1 MTYASGKFAVA
12 ICDRCGF
19 KKKLHDLRKEWTGL
33 KVCDACFEPKH
44 PQLGP
49 FNHIADP
56 EALYDPRPN
65 NDIEANGGN
74 VFSTD
79 NPIGRSFRGFLL
91 TSALGKVTIAT

>member
-91 TSALGKVTIAT
+91 TSALGRVTIAT

>member
-91 TSALGKVTIAT
+91 TSALGTVTIAT

>member
-1 MTYASGKFAVA
+1 MTYAVGKFAVA
-12 ICDRCGF
+12 HCDRCGF
-19 KKKLHDLRKEWTGL
+19 KYKLLELRKEWTGL
-33 KVCDACFEPKH
+33 KVCDSCFEPKH

-56 EALYDPRPN
+56 EAIYDPRV
-65 NDIEANGGN
+65 DTDQEANGGN

-91 TSALGKVTIAT
+91 TSALGRVTITT

>member
-1 MTYASGKFAVA
+1 MTYASGKLAVA

-91 TSALGKVTIAT
+91 TSALGRVTIAT